1 VRTKSNRRLCRLVKA
16 RTNRVKHHIGV
27 ANENEATPS
36 ATPSAHDRCS
46 CGPPLVRHQPR
57 GGGFVHAK
65 QTAAAND
72 NNARRSMTKLS
83 KSTLPRSRWA
93 RVRERGQHALGAR
106 RDRPGHAR
114 TLSAEQRLPRR
125 ERIPWCERR
134 RQGDASTLEPRARDA
149 QPASNAQARNELVG
163 QKPVP
168 STTLAR
174 GQRTTDADH
183 RQQQESTSRTRWSAR
198 ARGTFTRCKPTLAP
212 ET

>member
-1 VRTKSNRRLCRLVKA
+1 
-16 RTNRVKHHIGV
+16 
-27 ANENEATPS
+27 
-36 ATPSAHDRCS
+36 
-46 CGPPLVRHQPR
+46 
-57 GGGFVHAK
+57 
-65 QTAAAND
+65 
-72 NNARRSMTKLS
+72 MTKLS

-149 QPASNAQARNELVG
+149 QPASTLRPGTNSSDEM
-163 QKPVP
+163 PVP

-174 GQRTTDADH
+174 GQCTTDADH

-212 ET
+212 ETQAFNVEITTFAHTVCSTANFEPSRQGAHQRRQEHHRRRQVRERGASSRTSSSTCRGRSPRC